1 MVALEGYIT
10 DITFQKNAEIKL
22 HGSNLI
28 LKLLADKTKDL
39 IFRYKFKPHPQF
51 VYVSP
56 SSTEITGY
64 TPDEHYADP
73 FLGMKIVPPEDKNI
87 LESIFQANFD
97 FNKPLIIRW
106 IKKNGE
112 IIWTEQ
118 KNVPIYNSFGE
129 IIAIEGIA
137 RNITAEKQREEFDKF
152 LNEYS
157 TELISLE
164 LDKIFEFITNKL
176 TRFLNSSAI
185 FIFLYD
191 EITKKLILKKSSVN
205 KINFTKIIKLLGKQS
220 KKEISFKLDE
230 LTYNQ
235 IAEEKIIQKKSL
247 YDLTFGQIPKIL
259 AKSIQKLLNIN
270 YLNGISL
277 SKNNN
282 LLGTIIIACNE
293 NTKELNL
300 TYLKTLGGITTNA
313 FIRYLNEIKLQKLEI
328 AIEQNPA
335 SIVITDTNGLI
346 EYINP
351 QFTQITE
358 YTYDEVIGK
367 NPKILKSGEHDKIFY
382 KNLWNTISSG
392 KVWTG
397 EFLNK
402 KKSGELY
409 WEYARIAP
417 IKNNKGKIINYVA
430 IKEDITELKQK
441 NDLLLAS
448 MESYQSV
455 FNSVTDAIFIHD
467 KNSVFIEVNKGT
479 ETMFGYSKNELIG
492 KNPKFVGV
500 DDMNDYVKIFEI
512 VQNTFQTG
520 IPTTIEFWGK
530 KKTGEI
536 FPVEV
541 ALNKGKYFGEEQIIA
556 IVRDV
561 SERKKYESELIAAKE
576 EAEQNNKLKSNFLA
590 NMSHEIRT
598 PVNSIVGF
606 INLLKTAQ
614 LDEQKQTYFLN
625 IIEKSSLRLLN
636 TISNIIDIS
645 KIEAKQ
651 VSIVKRKFDLVELIK
666 ECEILFKESAL
677 LKGISLRINYPDNP
691 LIINTDKTKL
701 ESIIHNLLTNA
712 IKFTDSGEVI
722 LELKKDQNKIYIIV
736 KDTGIGIDDEL
747 IDKLFDRFYQVETGY
762 TKKYEG
768 TGLD

>member
-1 MVALEGYIT
+1 MNQTHIKLETLIGNLNGFVYRCKYDKNWTMEYLSEGCLKITGYSPEELIENKVISFNDLIVAEYREFLWNLWKENFSKKEHVIVEYPIITKNGEIKWVWEQSCGVFNENNELVALEGYIT

-39 IFRYKFKPHPQF
+39 IYRYKFKPHPQF

-73 FLGMKIVPPEDKNI
+73 FLGMKIVHPEDKNI

-205 KINFTKIIKLLGKQS
+205 KINFTKILKLLGKQS

-467 KNSVFIEVNKGT
+467 KNSVFIEVNKRA
-479 ETMFGYSKNELIG
+479 ETMFGYSKKELIG

-500 DDMNDYVKIFEI
+500 NDMNNYVKIFKI
-512 VQNTFQTG
+512 VQNVFQTG
-520 IPTTIEFWGK
+520 IPTTIEF
-530 KKTGEI
+530 
-536 FPVEV
+536 
-541 ALNKGKYFGEEQIIA
+541 
-556 IVRDV
+556 
-561 SERKKYESELIAAKE
+561 
-576 EAEQNNKLKSNFLA
+576 
-590 NMSHEIRT
+590 
-598 PVNSIVGF
+598 
-606 INLLKTAQ
+606 
-614 LDEQKQTYFLN
+614 
-625 IIEKSSLRLLN
+625 
-636 TISNIIDIS
+636 
-645 KIEAKQ
+645 
-651 VSIVKRKFDLVELIK
+651 
-666 ECEILFKESAL
+666 
-677 LKGISLRINYPDNP
+677 
-691 LIINTDKTKL
+691 
-701 ESIIHNLLTNA
+701 
-712 IKFTDSGEVI
+712 
-722 LELKKDQNKIYIIV
+722 
-736 KDTGIGIDDEL
+736 
-747 IDKLFDRFYQVETGY
+747 
-762 TKKYEG
+762 
-768 TGLD
+768 